1 MHFSIE
7 NVYIYGNSM
16 WKILSD
22 ENLFAEKIDYIVTI
36 YMRSFVTHRRRLGPF
51 NYRVRVDKSSVPIRY
66 SNLVLM

>member
-16 WKILSD
+16 WKTLSD
-22 ENLFAEKIDYIVTI
+22 ENLFAEKIDKCHYIYEI
-36 YMRSFVTHRRRLGPF
+36 FCRLGPF

-66 SNLVLM
+66 SVLM

>member
-1 MHFSIE
+1 MQLSIE

-16 WKILSD
+16 WKTLSD
-22 ENLFAEKIDYIVTI
+22 ENLFAEKIDKCH

-66 SNLVLM
+66 SVLM